1 MQPGIE
7 TRSGDLAQGGREKV
21 SVSEVQTVAHY
32 RIGVEIAARLL
43 LFQELAVA
51 LDRADVVADQMVEAR
66 AGNVWRPSVDVVN
79 KTVDLVRLELEF
91 LEEMLGNL
99 QECESI
105 QLVACNVSAKARGW
119 APVGA

>member
-1 MQPGIE
+1 M
-7 TRSGDLAQGGREKV
+7 
-21 SVSEVQTVAHY
+21 
-32 RIGVEIAARLL
+32 L

-105 QLVACNVSAKARGW
+105 QLVACNVSAKARGR
-119 APVGA
+119 VGGSRLDFALIGRLANLQLRFVTNLTKFAIGQLEQGS